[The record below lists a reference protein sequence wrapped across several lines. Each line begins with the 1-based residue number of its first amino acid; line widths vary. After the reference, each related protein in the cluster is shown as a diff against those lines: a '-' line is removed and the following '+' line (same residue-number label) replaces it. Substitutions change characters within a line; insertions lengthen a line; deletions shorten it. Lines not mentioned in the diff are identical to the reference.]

1 MQNHKVVFVVFV
13 SPGFFGNEKMD
24 AMELKKVQLSVEVY
38 RFAEE
43 LQTGDAELLSAARE
57 ITAAAYAPYSHFFVG
72 AAARLANGEIVKG
85 TNQENASYPVAICA
99 ERTLMGAAA
108 TQYPGV
114 AIEAMAISYDNKNG
128 GSNKPIS
135 PCGVCRQMLTE
146 FEDRGG
152 RPMKII
158 MSGLKGEVYVVNTA
172 KELLP
177 LTFTSVDLKG

>member
-1 MQNHKVVFVVFV
+1 
-13 SPGFFGNEKMD
+13 
-24 AMELKKVQLSVEVY
+24 MELKKIQLSIEVY

-57 ITAAAYAPYSHFFVG
+57 ITAAAYAPYSQFFVG
-72 AAARLANGEIVKG
+72 AAARLANGAIVKG

-99 ERTLMGAAA
+99 ERTLMSAAA
-108 TQYPGV
+108 TLYPGV

-128 GSNKPIS
+128 KSNKPIS

-146 FEDRGG
+146 FEDRTG
-152 RPMKII
+152 REMKII
-158 MSGLKGEVYVVNTA
+158 MSGQKGEVYIVNTA
-172 KELLP
+172 RELLP